1 MEIEVCDVIAEVIKV
16 RPGMVKPDDTLN
28 EWGVDSESAEE
39 LDIILELEE
48 RFNVE
53 MTEEA
58 FSRCHNVKQI
68 IELVK
73 SLRESAN
80 STAVTAK

>member
-1 MEIEVCDVIAEVIKV
+1 METEICNAIAEVIKV

-28 EWGVDSESAEE
+28 EWGVESESAEE
-39 LDIILELEE
+39 LDIILHLEE
-48 RFNVE
+48 EFDIE

-58 FSRCHNVKQI
+58 FSKCHNVKQI

-73 SLRESAN
+73 SLKEKES
-80 STAVTAK
+80 S